1 MVSHLCN
8 GVGITRALCRE
19 SLGAQAE
26 YKIELK
32 VKLLD
37 CETSNCSMYVEQDD
51 TQSIQ
56 IILLI
61 QF

>member
-8 GVGITRALCRE
+8 GVGITRALCRV

-26 YKIELK
+26 YNIELK
-32 VKLLD
+32 VKLPD
-37 CETSNCSMYVEQDD
+37 CETSNCSMYVEQHD
-51 TQSIQ
+51 TKCTQ

-61 QF
+61 QS